1 MVRNYYAIYDVVADE
16 YGDLI
21 YAKNDAVA
29 SRLYANVVKSH
40 SEINPDDLELYC
52 IGDFDD
58 TTGVF
63 LGRLRKICIGDDTS
77 DVDSLS

>member
-1 MVRNYYAIYDVVADE
+1 MVRSYYSVYDVVADE

-29 SRLYANVVKSH
+29 SRLYSNIIKSH
-40 SEINPDDLELYC
+40 SEINPDDLELYY

-58 TTGVF
+58 SNGVF
-63 LGRLRKICIGDDTS
+63 HGTLRKICIGDDTS